1 MSDLVYLK
9 NLMTDPRCTRKRNVW
24 SNISGT
30 TVHQR
35 DDGLYQYNGPSDGVL
50 SIFVWGSN
58 STVPT
63 VQDVSVG
70 DVVFAKFTPVD
81 DFRDV
86 ESATIVLSGDGW
98 VAARRNILTNLSLR
112 FSNGASVTLERCAHY
127 TPETWEKVRE
137 MYETGSLELPY
148 FDYKTMPLG
157 GGVFVLALSLL
168 VLSALNGGWRHDVYN
183 ESRVGSAMFE
193 EERSLD
199 ECGWW
204 RQREHQC
211 CSGREDRIVDVHGE
225 ELVQPVRV
233 PRHGYRFR
241 EGFDRGRPVERH
253 DSGQRRGI
261 RGDCGER
268 RRLDRRR
275 LFGDRQ
281 LDSRHEE
288 QHHGDADGQCR
299 VHSRGLAARQG
310 HGGIRRSS
318 DAMVLVGHDAHH
330 ERLMLGVVA

>member
-9 NLMTDPRCTRKRNVW
+9 NLMTDPRCTRKRDVW

-50 SIFVWGSN
+50 AIFVWGSN
-58 STVPT
+58 STVPP

-112 FSNGASVTLERCAHY
+112 FINGASVTLERCAHY

-168 VLSALNGGWRHDVYN
+168 VLSALSGGWRHERGAFLYSERGTRSPLP
-183 ESRVGSAMFE
+183 ES
-193 EERSLD
+193 
-199 ECGWW
+199 
-204 RQREHQC
+204 QEHVQVRNG
-211 CSGREDRIVDVHGE
+211 SGRGRGVDVFVHELGDDIPVTRYPGRGRGRGDGGGTGLRRAASIRRVRHRRDPGIGLDACRAPVHGAAFC
-225 ELVQPVRV
+225 R
-233 PRHGYRFR
+233 
-241 EGFDRGRPVERH
+241 DRG
-253 DSGQRRGI
+253 
-261 RGDCGER
+261 GER
-268 RRLDRRR
+268 RSGGELPAAQGRRVRRTLVAAGQISQGERWPAIARDRL
-275 LFGDRQ
+275 
-281 LDSRHEE
+281 E
-288 QHHGDADGQCR
+288 
-299 VHSRGLAARQG
+299 
-310 HGGIRRSS
+310 
-318 DAMVLVGHDAHH
+318 HDARP

>member
-50 SIFVWGSN
+50 AIFVWGSN
-58 STVPT
+58 STVPP

-157 GGVFVLALSLL
+157 GG
-168 VLSALNGGWRHDVYN
+168 
-183 ESRVGSAMFE
+183 
-193 EERSLD
+193 
-199 ECGWW
+199 
-204 RQREHQC
+204 
-211 CSGREDRIVDVHGE
+211 
-225 ELVQPVRV
+225 
-233 PRHGYRFR
+233 
-241 EGFDRGRPVERH
+241 
-253 DSGQRRGI
+253 GI
-261 RGDCGER
+261 RPSPLAAR
-268 RRLDRRR
+268 AVRS
-275 LFGDRQ
+275 Q
-281 LDSRHEE
+281 W
-288 QHHGDADGQCR
+288 
-299 VHSRGLAARQG
+299 GLAA
-310 HGGIRRSS
+310 
-318 DAMVLVGHDAHH
+318 
-330 ERLMLGVVA
+330 